1 MSLFE
6 CSECH
11 VVENTACCHYHW
23 RKMKGEPLLCS
34 QCDPEIDEWHGRFDR
49 LLVKNTDYET
59 VTEGNF
65 KGTLQPPGGWD
76 APAREGPTDAG

>member
-23 RKMKGEPLLCS
+23 RKSRGEPLLCS
-34 QCDPEIDEWHGRFDR
+34 QCDPEIGEWHGRFER
-49 LLVKNTDYET
+49 TLVSDTNYET
-59 VTEGNF
+59 AGPDDMF
-65 KGTLQPPGGWD
+65 PGTLQPPGGWK
-76 APAREGPTDAG
+76 